1 MTDRAPDQHASWIVT
16 VEFRIQL
23 SFVEQFMERLAVQAA
38 ESLREIGCSQFDV
51 CVDPS
56 DVHRVFLYEVYSSRA
71 AFAAHLESSHFK
83 EFDALTRSW
92 ITSKLVTEWQRSD
105 LAVTVTVERS
115 HGNR

>member
-1 MTDRAPDQHASWIVT
+1 MTDRAPDPHASWIVT

-23 SFVEQFMERLAVQAA
+23 SFVEHFMERLGVQAS

-83 EFDALTRSW
+83 EFDAVTRAW
-92 ITSKLVTEWQRSD
+92 VTSKQVAQWQRSD
-105 LAVTVTVERS
+105 SQVTTVQRS
-115 HGNR
+115 PGNH